1 MRELSNLGLLCNRVK
16 VFCYLTVLRTC
27 VLWTEW
33 GLRPLSQPH
42 THSWYPDPSW
52 DSPGR
57 ARNRMGHV
65 RAPWD
70 TSETVLAFWDSSRTP
85 PIYR

>member
-1 MRELSNLGLLCNRVK
+1 MCLLSWGEVLA
-16 VFCYLTVLRTC
+16 FFTLTVLRTC

-33 GLRPLSQPH
+33 GLGPLSQPH
-42 THSWYPDPSW
+42 THSWYPDLSG

-65 RAPWD
+65 RALWD
-70 TSETVLAFWDSSRTP
+70 TSETVLAFWDSSWTP